1 MRNYKKRK
9 NRKRRKTERDAKRAL
24 NNSSVIVMI
33 KEDVPRGA
41 IALLGKGM
49 NFIPTPTVCPRQEQL
64 DMRLAQ
70 NQILRISNRNDNC
83 TVHSSCV
90 PPTLY
95 RSFYGTQSPAE
106 ENAVNTIVDNMV
118 NNHNVKLQK
127 QQKMSNC
134 RKNITKDEEEGLR
147 WLVKKTSAGEIAVV
161 KADKGGAILIVY
173 PSLLRQKV
181 VEKLEDEELYIKFKN
196 DPSEKLHL
204 ELFDLWL
211 DGKLNGFVSSQEA
224 RAVMGVTDNNNKSTS
239 PHFKPGTS
247 YFYPMLKI
255 HKLRKE
261 EVTVGA
267 NPPARLVT
275 ALQEGISKRSD
286 VFLAKTLIQ
295 DLEKD
300 FCNDLL
306 KDTNG
311 VLLWLDDID
320 RKSSLQSKKTYKS
333 FTFDY
338 KSLYDSLQPDLV
350 IEALDTAMSECRT
363 DWSDDFRK
371 WILELVKISLK
382 CAVGKFEDCWYRQ
395 KKGIP
400 TGGSLCVELA
410 NITVYY
416 IMRKEVYGNSNLM
429 KHIAFVKRYIDDGAG
444 FFTGSQRQFASWLH
458 NVNLALKPYGL
469 FIDESKFE
477 EVGVCVPFL
486 DILFC
491 IDLDGKLFTD
501 LHIKPTDSR
510 SYLHFGSSH
519 PNHVYS
525 GIVYSQCSRLRR
537 IIISNDILK
546 IRISELCKSFVSCGY
561 PKSMVE
567 RISNKVLTVCRDLNV
582 LINKRHSS
590 LNNTPSTQSHK
601 VRIISTFGT
610 DQSLVDCVKE
620 AIPHLKETKSFK
632 NKDVSFDFVK
642 KTAPSIGSKLAIL
655 KKTSLGIGVGGTS
668 PCGTPKCQCCSV
680 ISPIPLPNVAV
691 NGQKVVLPNGNC
703 KSKNVVY
710 LAQCNLCSNKCYVGR
725 TVQTLHKRV
734 NGHRQSFATVVNK
747 GLNYVNS
754 PDTDD
759 TFCLGIHLF
768 NEHGI
773 TSGFND
779 YFRFHVLEHVSPLHM
794 EKCEHLWIHKL
805 NTLFPYGMN
814 RSNPFGLPILNCS
827 HIT

>member
-1 MRNYKKRK
+1 
-9 NRKRRKTERDAKRAL
+9 
-24 NNSSVIVMI
+24 
-33 KEDVPRGA
+33 
-41 IALLGKGM
+41 
-49 NFIPTPTVCPRQEQL
+49 
-64 DMRLAQ
+64 
-70 NQILRISNRNDNC
+70 
-83 TVHSSCV
+83 
-90 PPTLY
+90 
-95 RSFYGTQSPAE
+95 
-106 ENAVNTIVDNMV
+106 
-118 NNHNVKLQK
+118 
-127 QQKMSNC
+127 
-134 RKNITKDEEEGLR
+134 
-147 WLVKKTSAGEIAVV
+147 
-161 KADKGGAILIVY
+161 
-173 PSLLRQKV
+173 
-181 VEKLEDEELYIKFKN
+181 
-196 DPSEKLHL
+196 
-204 ELFDLWL
+204 
-211 DGKLNGFVSSQEA
+211 
-224 RAVMGVTDNNNKSTS
+224 
-239 PHFKPGTS
+239 
-247 YFYPMLKI
+247 MLKN
-255 HKLRKE
+255 HKLRGE
-261 EVTVGA
+261 EVTLGA

-311 VLLWLDDID
+311 ALLWLDDID

-582 LINKRHSS
+582 LINKRHSG
-590 LNNTPSTQSHK
+590 LNNTP
-601 VRIISTFGT
+601 
-610 DQSLVDCVKE
+610 
-620 AIPHLKETKSFK
+620 
-632 NKDVSFDFVK
+632 
-642 KTAPSIGSKLAIL
+642 
-655 KKTSLGIGVGGTS
+655 
-668 PCGTPKCQCCSV
+668 
-680 ISPIPLPNVAV
+680 
-691 NGQKVVLPNGNC
+691 
-703 KSKNVVY
+703 
-710 LAQCNLCSNKCYVGR
+710 
-725 TVQTLHKRV
+725 
-734 NGHRQSFATVVNK
+734 
-747 GLNYVNS
+747 
-754 PDTDD
+754 
-759 TFCLGIHLF
+759 
-768 NEHGI
+768 
-773 TSGFND
+773 
-779 YFRFHVLEHVSPLHM
+779 
-794 EKCEHLWIHKL
+794 
-805 NTLFPYGMN
+805 
-814 RSNPFGLPILNCS
+814 
-827 HIT
+827 